1 MSRYIERA
9 ENMARLLEVGYR
21 IALLPREGG
30 GEGDPGLAEPGTG
43 ATACWCSDWKRR
55 TASGLSAMG
64 KSKECQPLC
73 KFCGERAKFSIGA
86 ECFDGSRIRFM
97 IDHFACEACV
107 KKSGSGF
114 VERIR

>member
-1 MSRYIERA
+1 MTD
-9 ENMARLLEVGYR
+9 
-21 IALLPREGG
+21 IALS
-30 GEGDPGLAEPGTG
+30 LAELAASRPSVICEHCKEPIVHDG
-43 ATACWCSDWKRR
+43 DIYRHVR
-55 TASGLSAMG
+55 TGLSAMG

-73 KFCGERAKFSIGA
+73 KFCGERAKVSIGA